1 MKSVVKGCVECGWK
15 EIEGVQEAIFEDGKK
30 YCPVCDGHVPN
41 YIRVVIV
48 EAGRPEIKIIEAWE
62 HSLENLQQFV
72 GGYVQ
77 AIRITDS
84 ITMWMN
90 EEGKLQGLE
99 PNFVMVNEGV
109 TSTDTIVGNV
119 LIAGTNQEGDDVSL
133 TDQEIKLLQEKF
145 MSRTMFQL

>member
-48 EAGRPEIKIIEAWE
+48 ETGSPEIKIIEAWE

-72 GGYVQ
+72 GGYIEP
-77 AIRITDS
+77 IRIDES
-84 ITMWMN
+84 ITMWLN
-90 EEGKLQGLE
+90 EEGKMQGLE
-99 PNFVMVNEGV
+99 PNFVLVNKGV
-109 TSTDTIVGNV
+109 TVADTVVGNV
-119 LIAGTNQEGDDVSL
+119 LIAGTDREGNTISL
-133 TDQEIKLLQEKF
+133 TDKEIEILQEKF

>member
-1 MKSVVKGCVECGWK
+1 MKNE
-15 EIEGVQEAIFEDGKK
+15 
-30 YCPVCDGHVPN
+30 
-41 YIRVVIV
+41 IRVVLV
-48 EAGRPEIKIIEAWE
+48 EAGNPEIKIIEKWD
-62 HSLENLQQFV
+62 HSLENVQQFV

-90 EEGKLQGLE
+90 EEGKLRQLE
-99 PNFVMVNEGV
+99 PNFVMVNKGV

-119 LIAGTNQEGDDVSL
+119 LIAGTNSEGDDVSL
-133 TDQEIKLLQEKF
+133 TDQEIELLQEKF

>member
-1 MKSVVKGCVECGWK
+1 MKNE
-15 EIEGVQEAIFEDGKK
+15 
-30 YCPVCDGHVPN
+30 
-41 YIRVVIV
+41 IRVVLV
-48 EAGRPEIKIIEAWE
+48 EAGNPEIKIIEKWD
-62 HSLENLQQFV
+62 HSLENVQQFV

-119 LIAGTNQEGDDVSL
+119 LIAGTDSEGDDVSL
-133 TDQEIKLLQEKF
+133 TDQEIELLQEKF